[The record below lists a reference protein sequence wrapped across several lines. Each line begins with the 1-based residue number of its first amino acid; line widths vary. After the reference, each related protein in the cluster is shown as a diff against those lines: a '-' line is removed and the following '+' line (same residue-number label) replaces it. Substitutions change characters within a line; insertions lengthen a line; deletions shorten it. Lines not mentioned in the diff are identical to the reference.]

1 LSRTA
6 SAGPSTRPGASP
18 ERAHRRSTA
27 ATRLLCADA
36 AALDLP
42 EDALDPTTV
51 LAGAPQAS
59 FLALGERQGSEIGVW
74 ELTEGEVADVE
85 ADEVFVVLSGRGSVQ
100 FEDGSALAL
109 GPGTVVR
116 LHAGDRT
123 VWRVTQ
129 ALRKVY
135 VA

>member
-1 LSRTA
+1 VARTA
-6 SAGPSTRPGASP
+6 SAGPSTRPREPALNEPIG
-18 ERAHRRSTA
+18 RSTA

-85 ADEVFVVLSGRGSVQ
+85 ADEVFVVLPAAAACSSKTAQPSRWGRARWCACMPATARSGG
-100 FEDGSALAL
+100 
-109 GPGTVVR
+109 
-116 LHAGDRT
+116 
-123 VWRVTQ
+123 
-129 ALRKVY
+129 
-135 VA
+135 